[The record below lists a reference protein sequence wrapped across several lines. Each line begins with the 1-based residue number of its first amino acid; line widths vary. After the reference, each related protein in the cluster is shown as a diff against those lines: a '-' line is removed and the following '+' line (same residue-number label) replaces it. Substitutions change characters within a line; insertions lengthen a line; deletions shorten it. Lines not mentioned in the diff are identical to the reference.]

1 MDTSGKT
8 VEFIQM
14 KDGTYEDYQL
24 LQQYE
29 DEFIAGTADRV
40 LSHLLT
46 LENSMGGYKV
56 SRLEHAL
63 QCATRAWRD
72 GAGEEMTVAALLH
85 DIGDHLAPENHGE
98 LAAAVLRPYVSER
111 TYWILKHH
119 GVFQGYYFFHHLGGT
134 VTPASSIAHPNII
147 RPVLISARSG
157 TSVLLI
163 LNTTHCRLSFSI
175 PWSAEYLIVSLLDR
189 IQTERPQI
197 QNSLIF
203 LPFFIYNTSKHD
215 NIL

>member
-1 MDTSGKT
+1 MDTSDKT

-29 DEFIAGTADRV
+29 DEYISGTADRV
-40 LSHLLT
+40 LSHLLS

-98 LAAAVLRPYVSER
+98 LAAAVLRPFVSEK
-111 TYWILKHH
+111 TYWVLKHH
-119 GVFQGYYFFHHLGGT
+119 GVFQGYYFFHHLGGDRNAREQYRT
-134 VTPASSIAHPNII
+134 SEHYQACVDFCEKWDQ
-147 RPVLISARSG
+147 SAFDPEYDTLPLEFFDPMVRRIFDREPFG
-157 TSVLLI
+157 PH
-163 LNTTHCRLSFSI
+163 TT
-175 PWSAEYLIVSLLDR
+175 
-189 IQTERPQI
+189 
-197 QNSLIF
+197 
-203 LPFFIYNTSKHD
+203 
-215 NIL
+215 

>member
-1 MDTSGKT
+1 MDTLDKT

-14 KDGTYEDYQL
+14 KDGTHEDYQL

-40 LSHLLT
+40 LSHLLS

-119 GVFQGYYFFHHLGGT
+119 GVFQGYYFFHHIGGDRNAREQYRT
-134 VTPASSIAHPNII
+134 SEHYQACVEFCEKWDQ
-147 RPVLISARSG
+147 SAFDPEYDSLPLEFFDSMVRRIFDREPFGSH
-157 TSVLLI
+157 
-163 LNTTHCRLSFSI
+163 TT
-175 PWSAEYLIVSLLDR
+175 
-189 IQTERPQI
+189 
-197 QNSLIF
+197 
-203 LPFFIYNTSKHD
+203 
-215 NIL
+215 